1 MAGWLLC
8 CLDSHPNSW
17 SPLSVWTRGIF
28 LLISIVTHTRFHKC
42 LSDNSNPAHSFAT
55 RKKLRADIKRRDTLV
70 AMRLSFGS
78 LAVWAAACV
87 SQVSGAGP
95 TDSYIDADAMQ
106 SGYLPNHNMDP
117 TVVDSS
123 GFGILW
129 TVPFNSKELVRA
141 SKP

>member
-1 MAGWLLC
+1 
-8 CLDSHPNSW
+8 
-17 SPLSVWTRGIF
+17 
-28 LLISIVTHTRFHKC
+28 
-42 LSDNSNPAHSFAT
+42 
-55 RKKLRADIKRRDTLV
+55 
-70 AMRLSFGS
+70 MRLSFGS
-78 LAVWAAACV
+78 LAVWAATCV

-117 TVVDSS
+117 TIVDSS

-129 TVPFNSKELVRA
+129 TVPFNSKEQVRA